1 MIFLGGLSAAA
12 LFVENRVSSKVAA
25 RVTCESFRE
34 VFLIFTVDLQDH
46 CHRDET

>member
-12 LFVENRVSSKVAA
+12 LFAEKSEKNRVAA
-25 RVTCESFRE
+25 RATCEIFRE

-46 CHRDET
+46 CHRDEI